1 MIYAVVVLSMAVLAM
16 VVALVQQRV
25 DHEKHLAE
33 KDRNYTERIG
43 EMDRMYEVL
52 IGSETKAAKA
62 DLQVSIYRKSVRDDG
77 WLVKNSKSLAL
88 VVVKDQ
94 GSVRDVVGDI
104 EYLSMFEIPAELKQA
119 LTAALVGAVKTGI
132 AGLPV

>member
-1 MIYAVVVLSMAVLAM
+1 
-16 VVALVQQRV
+16 
-25 DHEKHLAE
+25 
-33 KDRNYTERIG
+33 
-43 EMDRMYEVL
+43 
-52 IGSETKAAKA
+52 
-62 DLQVSIYRKSVRDDG
+62 
-77 WLVKNSKSLAL
+77 VKNSKSLAL
-88 VVVKDQ
+88 VVDKDQ